1 MEGHFPAARLREL
14 AHGHSVPGAQLT
26 VHQAGR
32 SRSEAVGVA
41 DSRIAGPLTT
51 DTAFAF
57 GSVTKAFTA
66 TVVAQLVSDDELD
79 LDDPVGEYLAEF
91 DGAADESMSSITLRH
106 LLSHTAGLVADHE
119 LDNSDESSLARYSAS
134 VATTAPLHDPGTCF
148 SYSNSGYNILGRII
162 ESVTDMKWQAAMD
175 NLLLRPLGIEPLF
188 LGAGDSVLRES
199 ATCHVVRPG
208 QGGAQPVGLFLP
220 RSWAPAGGLAGS
232 ADDLIAFAR
241 LHLGTHP
248 ASGTLLEAEPRAA
261 MHRREPAAEA
271 FGMADGWGLG
281 LAHYA
286 SPEGDWLGHDGTV
299 DGGTAHLRF
308 HPRTGTAVALTTN
321 STTGTLMWSDVVDE
335 LRALGVPVGDYR
347 PHVPTATATA
357 PATVAATAHGGLLGE
372 YRNGDTYFS
381 VRRADGEGGT
391 GLRLSDGTGLVA
403 DMTLH
408 DQLVFTARR
417 LDADEAPYTGRFV
430 TDPATGEAALM
441 QLGGRSA
448 RRAAAA

>member
-1 MEGHFPAARLREL
+1 MVHSGTAEPVTAA
-14 AHGHSVPGAQLT
+14 
-26 VHQAGR
+26 
-32 SRSEAVGVA
+32 
-41 DSRIAGPLTT
+41 
-51 DTAFAF
+51 TAFAY

-66 TVVAQLVSDDELD
+66 TVVGQLVSEGELD

-91 DGAADESMSSITLRH
+91 DGAADESMSAITLRH

-119 LDNSDESSLARYSAS
+119 LDNVEESSLARYSSS
-134 VATTAPLHDPGTCF
+134 VAATAPLHEPGVCF
-148 SYSNSGYNILGRII
+148 SYSNSGYNILGRVV
-162 ESVTDMKWQAAMD
+162 ESVTDMKWQEAVD
-175 NLLLRPLGIEPLF
+175 HLLLRPLGIEPSF
-188 LGAGDSVLRES
+188 LAGGNSAARES

-208 QGGAQPVGLFLP
+208 QGTAQPVGLFLP
-220 RSWAPAGGLAGS
+220 HSWAPAGGLAGS
-232 ADDLIAFAR
+232 AGDLLAFAR

-248 ASGTLLEAEPRAA
+248 AAGELLDADLRTA
-261 MHRREPAAEA
+261 MHTRVPAAEA

-281 LAHYA
+281 LAHYS

-299 DGGTAHLRF
+299 DGGTAHVRF
-308 HPRTGTAVALTTN
+308 HRPTGTAVALTTN
-321 STTGTLMWSDVVDE
+321 STAGTLMWADVVDE

-347 PHVPTATATA
+347 PHVP
-357 PATVAATAHGGLLGE
+357 AAAAAGTPSAGTPGNLLGE
-372 YRNGDTYFS
+372 YRNGDTRFS
-381 VRRADGEGGT
+381 VRRDDTEGGT

-403 DMTLH
+403 AMTLH

-430 TDPATGEAALM
+430 IDPATGGAALM